1 MTSLVQNL
9 ASVNFGKI
17 YPSQS
22 CKYTGFQKSLSCWIK
37 NAHYSLWKTWMSIT
51 RFPWGRNNPKEKW
64 KYGWAGKKLL
74 LLFSDCSA
82 IVSLQI
88 WLQILFRCPQ
98 NWLLHYYRTN
108 TEHVKNPYIFEK
120 LPGNYLQ
127 FLLYVCKPC
136 MWCKVK
142 ITILN
147 MVNWKKMEK
156 YELLTTF
163 YTRGMICMCIDVLG
177 ENSVLFRKIT
187 ATWSINSMNFS
198 FFRMCFTLLY
208 TGYQKMW
215 KLFQK

>member
-1 MTSLVQNL
+1 MHITVFEKLECPLHVSLEAKTTQRKSESMAELVKSYFCC
-9 ASVNFGKI
+9 SV
-17 YPSQS
+17 
-22 CKYTGFQKSLSCWIK
+22 
-37 NAHYSLWKTWMSIT
+37 
-51 RFPWGRNNPKEKW
+51 
-64 KYGWAGKKLL
+64 
-74 LLFSDCSA
+74 
-82 IVSLQI
+82 IVSLQV

-147 MVNWKKMEK
+147 MVNWEKMEK

-163 YTRGMICMCIDVLG
+163 YTRGMSCMCIDFFGEFFG
-177 ENSVLFRKIT
+177 ENSVLFRKRT

-208 TGYQKMW
+208 TGYEKLW
-215 KLFQK
+215 KLFQKLLVAEAVLKDEEIGVFSWLNKNLWC